1 MNKGAMNSQGPAMWL
16 QLGDGICIHVLLRR
30 KGQANAAPELRV
42 VTLREMCRLWR
53 ECFYEY
59 DFAVQDAESG
69 EEVRLTICTR
79 VPEEFHEGLLYI
91 PTRQAEDSTQ
101 AGVEKIAA
109 YEAGLSA
116 EQHRL
121 PGPPS
126 QGELLWHCVDEDV
139 QLLLPQT
146 EEWVRAG
153 NMEYPACVPFGCG
166 FLTMKGQ
173 HGYTWDAP
181 DTPWGFHWVLPTV
194 CELVLERMCT
204 LHIEVGT
211 TPAERFSLLVRGLP
225 QEEPTEED
233 VADDD

>member
-1 MNKGAMNSQGPAMWL
+1 MWL

-79 VPEEFHEGLLYI
+79 VPEEFHEGMLYI

-101 AGVEKIAA
+101 AGEEKIAA

-116 EQHRL
+116 EHHRL

-146 EEWVRAG
+146 EEWCARVIWNTRLACPLPAG
-153 NMEYPACVPFGCG
+153 
-166 FLTMKGQ
+166 
-173 HGYTWDAP
+173 
-181 DTPWGFHWVLPTV
+181 
-194 CELVLERMCT
+194 
-204 LHIEVGT
+204 
-211 TPAERFSLLVRGLP
+211 FSP
-225 QEEPTEED
+225 
-233 VADDD
+233 